1 MLRSSKRRLQFN
13 MLKVFGPL
21 SRYVPV
27 GLLVLIGGI
36 IHLAWSLFSGPSG
49 VPRGQYIGDT
59 LDIVVVEIILLPLI
73 LLQATRRQQSIIAW
87 GVTNIT
93 FGIAFGIMLI
103 ISAGRFF
110 SGDGNALPTL
120 FLGLI
125 WTPSMEFIPKITPH
139 QKYVTIA
146 RLLLSIPCVY
156 FGMKSG
162 DWH

>member
-1 MLRSSKRRLQFN
+1 MMGRLSEI
-13 MLKVFGPL
+13 LKTHAEKLETPFAIQHVESHLIFGPL

-87 GVTNIT
+87 GVTNIK

-103 ISAGRFF
+103 ISEGRFF
-110 SGDGNALPTL
+110 S
-120 FLGLI
+120 
-125 WTPSMEFIPKITPH
+125 
-139 QKYVTIA
+139 
-146 RLLLSIPCVY
+146 
-156 FGMKSG
+156 
-162 DWH
+162 